1 MAVYKEIRKSDGVIV
16 GRGVNKELPNDTE
29 EFRYELAEG
38 ITDPRDVEIVKDEVI
53 VYNASAF
60 LAWCMSTPLQ
70 TQAFLSLSDKVQM
83 LAISFTQTFALNC
96 NDGGA
101 ALYRNSALVCDTYAG
116 NTVCS
121 EMAETVIAKAI
132 ELGANITQ

>member
-16 GRGVNKELPNDTE
+16 GRGVNKKLPNDTE

-38 ITDPRDVEIVKDEVI
+38 ITDPKDVEIVIDEVI

-70 TQAFLSLSDKVQM
+70 TDEFQALDDGIKLQAITYTMRFGDNANNDGATLYRQAALLLDSLS
-83 LAISFTQTFALNC
+83 
-96 NDGGA
+96 
-101 ALYRNSALVCDTYAG
+101 G

-121 EMAETVIAKAI
+121 EMAETVIAQAI
-132 ELGANITQ
+132 LQGASIGG